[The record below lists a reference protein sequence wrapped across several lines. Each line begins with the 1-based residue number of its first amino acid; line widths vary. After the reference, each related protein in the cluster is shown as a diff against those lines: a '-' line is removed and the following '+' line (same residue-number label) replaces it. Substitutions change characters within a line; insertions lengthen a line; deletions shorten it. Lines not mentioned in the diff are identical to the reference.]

1 MTPDPQSVQSAPGK
15 SGGQGNE
22 RPRKPPVAL
31 RSIALFEAAKGALAF
46 AAGCGLISLRHTDL
60 HSAVDAFLL
69 RHGIDPE
76 THYRRLFIEGVA
88 RATHQHA
95 GQIVAFAFIYAAI
108 RFAEAYGLW
117 GEKHWAEWFAVISA
131 GIYLPLELA
140 HLLRHPT
147 ELTVAVTVLNVA
159 ILIYLVKLLMQQRAA
174 RKAARVASQSE
185 PGASSRSA

>member
-1 MTPDPQSVQSAPGK
+1 MTPDPQRITSAPGK
-15 SGGQGNE
+15 SGGQTNE
-22 RPRKPPVAL
+22 RPHKPPVAL

-60 HSAVDAFLL
+60 HAAVDAFLL

-76 THYRRLFIEGVA
+76 THYRRLFIESVA

-95 GQIVAFAFIYAAI
+95 GQIIAVAFVYAVI

-117 GEKHWAEWFAVISA
+117 REKHWAEWFAVISA
-131 GIYLPLELA
+131 GIYLPLEVA

-147 ELTVAVTVLNVA
+147 ELTVAITVLNVA
-159 ILIYLVKLLMQQRAA
+159 IIVYLAKLLAQQRAE
-174 RKAARVASQSE
+174 RKARRMKAQS
-185 PGASSRSA
+185 P